1 MVKQQFITHY
11 KNNTNMK
18 FEFNIDKKCTIW
30 VKETHY
36 VEADN
41 REQAQE
47 KMIALFRAS
56 NDDNFSHQEILH
68 ETLEDLSVADNDN
81 WPTAELMDEKGDK
94 IADNTITTMTK

>member
-1 MVKQQFITHY
+1 
-11 KNNTNMK
+11 MK

-47 KMIALFRAS
+47 KMIALFRS
-56 NDDNFSHQEILH
+56 MNDDNFSHQEIVY
-68 ETLEDLSVADNDN
+68 ETLEDLTVKDNDG
-81 WPTAELMDEKGDK
+81 WPTAELFDNKGVR
-94 IADNTITTMTK
+94 IADNTI

>member
-1 MVKQQFITHY
+1 
-11 KNNTNMK
+11 MK

-36 VEADN
+36 VETDN

-56 NDDNFSHQEILH
+56 NDDNF
-68 ETLEDLSVADNDN
+68 
-81 WPTAELMDEKGDK
+81 
-94 IADNTITTMTK
+94 